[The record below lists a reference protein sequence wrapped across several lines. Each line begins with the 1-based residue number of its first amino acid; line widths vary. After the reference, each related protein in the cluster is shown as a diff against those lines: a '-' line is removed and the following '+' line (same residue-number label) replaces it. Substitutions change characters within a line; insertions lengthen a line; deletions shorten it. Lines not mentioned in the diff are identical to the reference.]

1 MPGFIARLLER
12 RRMEKEGQLGTH
24 KRRTDSIWGEAADR
38 SPVLTI
44 ALVVVLL
51 LAAGSL
57 YTPYPAELVK
67 AMSED
72 TKAPRKKKKRKM
84 AQPVATPAAPSAPDG
99 PPGC

>member
-51 LAAGSL
+51 IVCMTVLTL
-57 YTPYPAELVK
+57 PELRHYPELVPNQL
-67 AMSED
+67 
-72 TKAPRKKKKRKM
+72 AP
-84 AQPVATPAAPSAPDG
+84 ATIFDRVNFS
-99 PPGC
+99 